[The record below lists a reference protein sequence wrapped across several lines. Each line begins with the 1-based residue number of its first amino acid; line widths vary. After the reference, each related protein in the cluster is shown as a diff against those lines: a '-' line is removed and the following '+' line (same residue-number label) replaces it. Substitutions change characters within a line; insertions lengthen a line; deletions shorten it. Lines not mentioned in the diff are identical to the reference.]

1 MRPCACPALSSLR
14 TTRRRDVLTMVTN
27 AAFDNR
33 KRKADVLSRVAEGST
48 SSKGRGAESG
58 WTHCPLCG
66 SMSQKRFALGR
77 GITAHLHAMHTPWKP
92 GSVERKKRRRLLK
105 RQEAERKRNK
115 KESPTRQEDIVEAIR
130 ETWDPT
136 PEEEEEWAKRV
147 VQIAA
152 ELEQQAK
159 SNIEDGEDTKLGVD
173 RNGRESRPY
182 RESLPPFVQ
191 AAADGNLDR
200 LKEMVDECDNSENG
214 RDLIWKLLFTR
225 DRNGSTADH
234 WAAGGGH
241 LSCLEF
247 LINLKESHQPSS
259 SLNDTNSKKIRRRD
273 GKTCLHYAAR
283 NGHLECIQYLLKK
296 GHSVDDISG
305 DGTTALHMA
314 CYGGHAKVAEF
325 LMEQGANVH
334 VVNDW
339 GCGCAH
345 WVGMT
350 KSESID
356 QVRALCRFL
365 QKAGVSFVAS
375 QKQGH
380 SPLHKAA
387 QRMNRHVIEWMM
399 EHTDRGGAGLDTE
412 QRKDAA
418 TPDLGGHRPS
428 EIWCSVGGDEAF
440 AERIKREFEGVN
452 T

>member
-1 MRPCACPALSSLR
+1 
-14 TTRRRDVLTMVTN
+14 
-27 AAFDNR
+27 
-33 KRKADVLSRVAEGST
+33 
-48 SSKGRGAESG
+48 
-58 WTHCPLCG
+58 
-66 SMSQKRFALGR
+66 MSQKRFALGR

-115 KESPTRQEDIVEAIR
+115 MESPTRQEDIVEAMR

-136 PEEEEEWAKRV
+136 PEDEEEWAKRV

-159 SNIEDGEDTKLGVD
+159 SNIEDGEDKKLGVD

-200 LKEMVDECDNSENG
+200 LKEMVD
-214 RDLIWKLLFTR
+214 
-225 DRNGSTADH
+225 H

-247 LINLKESHQPSS
+247 LINLKESSS

-350 KSESID
+350 KSESTD

-387 QRMNRHVIEWMM
+387 QRMNRHVIQWMM

-440 AERIKREFEGVN
+440 AEIIKREFEGVN